1 MLFRIMIEAVNHLLA
16 TNPHLLI
23 SILPVVAFPTS
34 LDGMPGMVGFRV
46 GWFGW
51 YGFRGSKSW
60 GLAHKVAQSPEGI
73 NINKYK

>member
-1 MLFRIMIEAVNHLLA
+1 
-16 TNPHLLI
+16 
-23 SILPVVAFPTS
+23 
-34 LDGMPGMVGFRV
+34 MPGMVGFRI

-73 NINKYK
+73 NQQESHEREKMVLFP